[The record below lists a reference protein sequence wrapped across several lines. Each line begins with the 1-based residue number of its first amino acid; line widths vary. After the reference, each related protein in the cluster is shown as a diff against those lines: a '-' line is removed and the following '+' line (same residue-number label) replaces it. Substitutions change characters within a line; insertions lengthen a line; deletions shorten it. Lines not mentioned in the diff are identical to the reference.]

1 MFKAVFIDRDG
12 VINELIYFQD
22 LGIID
27 TPFTPEQFR
36 LLPGVGE
43 AIRAIN
49 EMGYKAI
56 VVSNQPGIARNHFTE
71 ETLAQIDA
79 KMNQE
84 LARAGAFLDAIYYC
98 PHHPRGDNGK
108 YRMECDCRKPKPG
121 LLLRAAQDLNI
132 DLSASFMVGDN
143 ITDIQAGRSAGCHT
157 ILVGR
162 MKCELCHMMEEVGVR
177 PDFIVPDL
185 LEAAETIKNGKGGR
199 EWRFSL
205 TVPTNWR
212 SPSG

>member
-1 MFKAVFIDRDG
+1 MFNAVFVDRDG

-36 LLPGVGE
+36 LLPRVGE
-43 AIRAIN
+43 AVRAIN
-49 EMGYKAI
+49 EIGYKAI
-56 VVSNQPGIARNHFTE
+56 VVSNQPGIARNNFTE

-84 LARAGAFLDAIYYC
+84 LAKAGAFLDAIYYC
-98 PHHPRGDNGK
+98 PHHSGGNNGK

-121 LLLRAAQDLNI
+121 LLLKAAQDLNI
-132 DLSASFMVGDN
+132 DLSASYMVGDN

-162 MKCELCHMMEEVGVR
+162 MKCELCHMMEETRVK

-185 LEAAETIKNGKGGR
+185 LEAAETISNGKGGR
-199 EWRFSL
+199 EWKYSL
-205 TVPTNWR
+205 TVPTSRR
-212 SPSG
+212 SLSG

>member
-1 MFKAVFIDRDG
+1 MFNAVFIDRDG

-36 LLPGVGE
+36 LIPGVGE

-49 EMGYKAI
+49 KMGYKAI
-56 VVSNQPGIARNHFTE
+56 VVSNQPGIARNHFGE

-79 KMNQE
+79 KMKQE

-98 PHHPRGDNGK
+98 PHHPRADNGT

-121 LLLRAAQDLNI
+121 LLLRAARDLNI
-132 DLSASFMVGDN
+132 DLSASYMVGDN
-143 ITDIQAGRSAGCHT
+143 ITDIQAGRSAGCRT

-162 MKCELCHMMEEVGVR
+162 MKCELCHMMEEARVK
-177 PDFIVPDL
+177 PDFIVPGL
-185 LEAAETIKNGKGGR
+185 LEAAEGIRDRKGGG
-199 EWRFSL
+199 EWRYSL
-205 TVPTNWR
+205 TVPTNLR
-212 SPSG
+212 SLSG